1 MSNIQN
7 IILLKIKKQWEKMRK
22 ISLIATSLVLGTVLF
37 SGCAVKSGNDK
48 LQDVTK
54 ESVTD
59 MIKNGTSTKSEVRS
73 KLGEPTNI
81 DFMENGLEKWE
92 YNHTR
97 KVDKGINYVPVVN
110 WFVKGTNDTKKIL
123 VVLFDGE
130 VVKNHSFSSS
140 EGETMGG
147 LVR

>member
-1 MSNIQN
+1 
-7 IILLKIKKQWEKMRK
+7 MRK

-110 WFVKGTNDTKKIL
+110 
-123 VVLFDGE
+123 
-130 VVKNHSFSSS
+130 
-140 EGETMGG
+140 
-147 LVR
+147 

>member
-1 MSNIQN
+1 
-7 IILLKIKKQWEKMRK
+7 MRK

-110 WFVKGTNDTKKIL
+110 WFVKDTNDTKKIL

>member
-1 MSNIQN
+1 
-7 IILLKIKKQWEKMRK
+7 MRK

-37 SGCAVKSGNDK
+37 TGCAVKSGNDK

>member
-1 MSNIQN
+1 M
-7 IILLKIKKQWEKMRK
+7 KK

-54 ESVTD
+54 ESITD

>member
-1 MSNIQN
+1 
-7 IILLKIKKQWEKMRK
+7 MRK
-22 ISLIATSLVLGTVLF
+22 ISLITTSLVLGTVLF

-130 VVKNHSFSSS
+130 VVRNHSFSSS

>member
-1 MSNIQN
+1 
-7 IILLKIKKQWEKMRK
+7 MRK

-110 WFVKGTNDTKKIL
+110 WFVKGTDDTKKTL
-123 VVLFDGE
+123 LVLFEGNI
-130 VVKNHSFSSS
+130 VKTHSFSSS

>member
-1 MSNIQN
+1 
-7 IILLKIKKQWEKMRK
+7 MRK
-22 ISLIATSLVLGTVLF
+22 ISLIASSLVLGTVLF
-37 SGCAVKSGNDK
+37 TGCAVKTGNDRIENVT
-48 LQDVTK
+48 QDNILN
-54 ESVTD
+54 
-59 MIKNGTSTKSEVRS
+59 MIEDGKSTKSEVRS

-110 WFVKGTNDTKKIL
+110 WFVKGTDDTKKTL
-123 VVLFDGE
+123 LVLFEGNI
-130 VVKNHSFSSS
+130 VKTHSFSSS

>member
-1 MSNIQN
+1 
-7 IILLKIKKQWEKMRK
+7 MRK

-59 MIKNGTSTKSEVRS
+59 LIKNGTSTKSEVRS

>member
-1 MSNIQN
+1 
-7 IILLKIKKQWEKMRK
+7 MRK

-130 VVKNHSFSSS
+130 VVKNHIFSSS

>member
-1 MSNIQN
+1 MKKV
-7 IILLKIKKQWEKMRK
+7 IIGCL
-22 ISLIATSLVLGTVLF
+22 SVVCFGFLI
-37 SGCAVKSGNDK
+37 SGCAVKTGNDK
-48 LQDVTK
+48 LQDVTQQ
-54 ESVTD
+54 SVTD
-59 MIKNGTSTKSEVRS
+59 MIKNGVTTKTEVKN

-81 DFMENGLEKWE
+81 DFTDAGLEKWE

-97 KVDKGINYVPVVN
+97 KVEKGINYVPVVN
-110 WFVKGTNDTKKIL
+110 WFVRGTNDTKKIL
-123 VVLFDGE
+123 VVLFEGD

>member
-1 MSNIQN
+1 
-7 IILLKIKKQWEKMRK
+7 MRK

-147 LVR
+147 LVRQNYY

>member
-1 MSNIQN
+1 M
-7 IILLKIKKQWEKMRK
+7 KK
-22 ISLIATSLVLGTVLF
+22 TVLF
-37 SGCAVKSGNDK
+37 GMSVVLSSTLFTACAVKSGNDK

>member
-1 MSNIQN
+1 
-7 IILLKIKKQWEKMRK
+7 MRK

-110 WFVKGTNDTKKIL
+110 WLVKGTNDTKKIL

>member
-110 WFVKGTNDTKKIL
+110 WFVKGTNDTKKTLI
-123 VVLFDGE
+123 VLFDAD

-140 EGETMGG
+140 ESETMGG

>member
-1 MSNIQN
+1 
-7 IILLKIKKQWEKMRK
+7 MRK

-140 EGETMGG
+140 KGETMGG

>member
-1 MSNIQN
+1 
-7 IILLKIKKQWEKMRK
+7 MRK
-22 ISLIATSLVLGTVLF
+22 ISLITTSLLLGTVLF
-37 SGCAVKSGNDK
+37 TGCAVKSGNDK

>member
-1 MSNIQN
+1 
-7 IILLKIKKQWEKMRK
+7 MRK

-59 MIKNGTSTKSEVRS
+59 MIKNGTTTKSEVRS

>member
-1 MSNIQN
+1 
-7 IILLKIKKQWEKMRK
+7 MRK

-54 ESVTD
+54 ESITD